1 MGKFGVFELIAIAA
15 IAVVILALYK
25 LVRSDL
31 SIWEKVVWLLALVL
45 LNVVAGIAFIIY
57 HDYLLAFRKRST
69 EAKY

>member
-1 MGKFGVFELIAIAA
+1 MGKFGVFELIAITA

-31 SIWEKVVWLLALVL
+31 SIWEKVVWILALAL

-57 HDYLLAFRKRST
+57 HDYFLAIRERST
-69 EAKY
+69 EVK

>member
-1 MGKFGVFELIAIAA
+1 MGKFGVFESIAITA

-31 SIWEKVVWLLALVL
+31 SIWEKVVWILALAL

-57 HDYLLAFRKRST
+57 HDYFLPIRKRST
-69 EAKY
+69 EVK

>member
-31 SIWEKVVWLLALVL
+31 SIWEKVVWILALVL
-45 LNVVAGIAFIIY
+45 LNVVAAIAFIIY
-57 HDYLLAFRKRST
+57 HDYFLAFRKRST
-69 EAKY
+69 EAK

>member
-31 SIWEKVVWLLALVL
+31 SIWEKVVWIFALVL

-57 HDYLLAFRKRST
+57 HDYFLTFRKRST
-69 EAKY
+69 EAK

>member
-57 HDYLLAFRKRST
+57 HDYFLAFSKRST
-69 EAKY
+69 EAK